1 MKGGG
6 YCARLFFYTKEMKLR
21 ITTQPTGTDILP
33 LSTAKEFL
41 RVDSSDEDV
50 TITALID
57 AAVQHCQDYTNRHF
71 VVSNFNL
78 YLDDFYN
85 CSFDIGPL
93 VTVAMVQYLDGAGV
107 SQTLP
112 SAKYWA
118 DVARDPG
125 RIKFDSP
132 PDTYDDAFNVV
143 TINGTI
149 GEVPKPPI
157 VHAIKML
164 VAHYY
169 ENRRAAVVG
178 TLTSEMPLGVSAL
191 LNPYR
196 IIALK

>member
-1 MKGGG
+1 
-6 YCARLFFYTKEMKLR
+6 MKLE
-21 ITTQPTGTDILP
+21 ITTQPTGTTLLP

-50 TITALID
+50 TITALIN
-57 AAVQHCQDYTNRHF
+57 AAVQHSQDYTNRHF
-71 VVSNFNL
+71 VVSDFNL

-93 VTVAMVQYLDGAGV
+93 VSITSVVYQDGTDAQ
-107 SQTLP
+107 QTL
-112 SAKYWA
+112 AAGKYWA
-118 DVARDPG
+118 DFKREPG
-125 RIKFDSP
+125 RIRFDSP

-143 TINGTI
+143 TIAGTL
-149 GEVPKPPI
+149 GEAPVEPI
-157 VHAIKML
+157 LHAIKML

-169 ENRRAAVVG
+169 ENRRAVVVG
-178 TLTSEMPLGVSAL
+178 TYTTEMPLGVAAL

>member
-1 MKGGG
+1 
-6 YCARLFFYTKEMKLR
+6 MKLQV
-21 ITTQPTGTDILP
+21 TTQPTGTDILP

-41 RVDSSDEDV
+41 RVDSSDEDA
-50 TITALID
+50 TITALIN

-71 VVSNFNL
+71 VVSDFNL

-85 CSFDIGPL
+85 CSFDIGP
-93 VTVAMVQYLDGAGV
+93 VV
-107 SQTLP
+107 SITSVVYQDSANAQQTLAA
-112 SAKYWA
+112 SKYWA
-118 DVARDPG
+118 DFKREPARI
-125 RIKFDSP
+125 RFDSP

-143 TINGTI
+143 TIAGTL
-149 GEVPKPPI
+149 GEAPQQPV

-196 IIALK
+196 IIATK